1 MGRRRTQLLMTMIPS
16 FDGSG
21 RTGTTAR
28 PPEASWSGR
37 QSAANGGW
45 HSDGHRVGDFRRL
58 LRGVQLRR
66 RLSLRVS
73 GSADDGGLHPPR
85 GVAYRSRAVQPRF
98 IEKSERRSGR
108 LLARPDGA
116 GEVEGCLVPRRAG
129 GRGPTGGAEG
139 DLRGARGGALGPG

>member
-16 FDGSG
+16 FGGSG

-28 PPEASWSGR
+28 PTKASWSGR

-45 HSDGHRVGDFRRL
+45 NSDGRRVGDFRRL

-73 GSADDGGLHPPR
+73 GSADDGGLYPPR
-85 GVAYRSRAVQPRF
+85 GVAYRSRKVRPRF
-98 IEKSERRSGR
+98 VEEPERRSGR

-116 GEVEGCLVPRRAG
+116 GEGDGCLVPRRAG
-129 GRGPTGGAEG
+129 RRGP
-139 DLRGARGGALGPG
+139 